1 MKRNPKVS
9 IIIRTKNEEE
19 WLRHTLV
26 SLKDQ
31 TFKEYEIIIVDNQS
45 DDLTLKICHDFK
57 IKKILNINK
66 YIPGKSINI
75 GVKKALGEIIVLLS
89 AHCVPTNKNWLKN
102 LIAPLADREIVACY
116 GRQSPTS
123 TSKNSDIRDLFIT
136 FGLDRKIQIKDPF
149 FHNANSA
156 IKKNILKEIPF
167 DETLSNIEDRDWGKK
182 VIKNNYKICYEPL
195 ANVYH
200 YHGIHHN
207 NSEERV
213 MSTVNVLKKIENINL
228 KNFIPKTKKFKN
240 LNFIISIIFPNNLK
254 VSNYKKSLEN
264 TINFFDNIFDNQKII
279 IFKNS
284 KTILKNISHQII
296 EFKKNN
302 LDLDEKLLFAYN
314 IIKKIDFTPDY
325 IIYVNPDYFIRDK
338 KIFLNLV
345 RHSLK
350 YNFDSTILALN
361 DFSSNIIYDKNKIN
375 TQGGSLVSREK
386 KKPILKSLFGFGT
399 IVKPKL
405 FKNGELIS
413 NDNMGII
420 TTDNLAYSLRL
431 SDHESIQTLKKNN
444 FL

>member
-1 MKRNPKVS
+1 MKSKSIHKSVS

-19 WLRHTLV
+19 WLRHTLI
-26 SLKDQ
+26 SLQQQSFKD
-31 TFKEYEIIIVDNQS
+31 FEIIIVDNCS
-45 DDLTLKICHDFK
+45 DDLTIKICRDFK
-57 IKKILNINK
+57 IKKILKIQE
-66 YIPGKSINI
+66 YIPGKSINV
-75 GVKKALGEIIVLLS
+75 GVKKAVGDIIVLLS

-102 LIAPLADREIVACY
+102 LIAPLANKEIVACY

-123 TSKNSDIRDLFIT
+123 TSKNSDIRDLLIT
-136 FGLDRKIQIKDPF
+136 FGLDKKIQIKDPF

-156 IKKNILKEIPF
+156 IRKNILRQIPF

-213 MSTVNVLKKIENINL
+213 KSTVNVLKKIENINL

-240 LNFIISIIFPNNLK
+240 LNFIISIIFPNNFKESIYKNSLK
-254 VSNYKKSLEN
+254 N
-264 TINFFDNIFDNQKII
+264 TINFFNNVFNKQKIQ

-284 KTILKNISHQII
+284 KNTSINQNYKVFD
-296 EFKKNN
+296 FKKKD
-302 LDLDEKLLFAYN
+302 LDLDKKLVFAYN
-314 IIKKIDFTPDY
+314 KIKKLNFTPDY

-338 KIFLNLV
+338 KIFLNLI

-375 TQGGSLVSREK
+375 TQGGSLVSRKE
-386 KKPILKSLFGFGT
+386 
-399 IVKPKL
+399 
-405 FKNGELIS
+405 
-413 NDNMGII
+413 
-420 TTDNLAYSLRL
+420 NLS
-431 SDHESIQTLKKNN
+431 
-444 FL
+444 